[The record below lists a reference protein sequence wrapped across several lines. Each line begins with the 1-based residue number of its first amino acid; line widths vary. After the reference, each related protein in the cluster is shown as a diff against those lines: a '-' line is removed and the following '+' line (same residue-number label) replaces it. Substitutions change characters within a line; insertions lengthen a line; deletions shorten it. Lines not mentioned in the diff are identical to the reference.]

1 VVLHGGSPG
10 GSPRRFAR
18 WFSTEVRRVVLH
30 GGSHGGSP
38 RSSHGGSPH
47 AGSPGG
53 SPRSSHGGSPHA
65 GSPGGSPR
73 SSPGGSPRRF
83 ARRLPTGA
91 RMRLAPT
98 AGATSTSSQKAEIVG
113 SSSLPKLARA
123 LYPTDVGTIVGTCV
137 ENHRETCVK
146 NPRANLRG
154 EPACEPAWEN
164 PRGNLRGEPVVGT
177 CVENP
182 VWEPPLR
189 TLVRTCVE
197 NRRGNLR
204 REPS

>member
-1 VVLHGGSPG
+1 VVLHGGSHDGSPRRLARWFSTEVRRVVLHGGSPG

-18 WFSTEVRRVVLH
+18 WFSTEVRPVVLH
-30 GGSHGGSP
+30 EG
-38 RSSHGGSPH
+38 SHGGSPH

-182 VWEPPLR
+182 VWEPP
-189 TLVRTCVE
+189 
-197 NRRGNLR
+197 
-204 REPS
+204 